1 MSFRRSCMS
10 SWLFQLINYYTGIN
24 VSPVNARYTVFALFK
39 HYRATWAFSVRLAMY
54 HVFGIPLAS
63 SASAALML
71 GLAKR

>member
-1 MSFRRSCMS
+1 MP
-10 SWLFQLINYYTGIN
+10 GIQYLLY
-24 VSPVNARYTVFALFK
+24 SK

-63 SASAALML
+63 SASADLML